1 MNGIVWRKLNFKPNL
16 DKKIYLNL
24 QRVHNFC
31 WHGVDDENK
40 TRYVAN
46 KNIFEMLN
54 CAPDQLYYNV
64 DEVRTSDDALIRI
77 KLMIFY
83 ELKDIE
89 LMVYIFPF
97 F

>member
-1 MNGIVWRKLNFKPNL
+1 
-16 DKKIYLNL
+16 
-24 QRVHNFC
+24 VHDFS

-40 TRYVAN
+40 TKYIAN
-46 KNIFEMLN
+46 KAKFRIIN

-83 ELKDIE
+83 ELKDIQ
-89 LMVYIFPF
+89 LMVRFERD
-97 F
+97 